1 MDKFKVSG
9 PRPIAG
15 KKPGETVTVDDLAG
29 CNIDAL
35 LQGGHLTPATPTKA
49 PKAINPEEQ

>member
-1 MDKFKVSG
+1 MDKFKISG
-9 PRPIAG
+9 PRPLAG